1 MFEAG
6 QEEPDEPEPAPV
18 QEVLPVDERL
28 TKMMDTIRRTM
39 TAGEYSKAVRMLEA
53 LLEEPEHYYTQEAM
67 ELIGLARERNGQI
80 AHAKAEYRAYLE
92 KYPEGEDAER
102 VEQRLLGLITAPKP
116 LKDPLRKEEKVAVE
130 WETYGSFSQRYR
142 RDEIDNDFIDDDDSV
157 SRSEI
162 ENFININTRRRGK
175 ELDLQM
181 KLTGSYVYDL
191 LNDGPGS
198 DETLTEAY
206 VDVEH
211 RDSRSSM
218 RLGRQRL
225 RSSGILNR
233 FDGLAVGY
241 DLTDDIR
248 IKASAGLP
256 VESSRDVFLNE
267 HKTFAGLSG
276 DISNIFENWDLS
288 LFFIEQRVDDLI
300 DRRAIGG
307 EFRFFK
313 PGKSL
318 FGIVDYDI
326 HYGALNIFSVQGN
339 WTLSDKTRL
348 YSTLDYRKSPL
359 LLTSNAIRAA
369 SPLETIE
376 EVNEIATEDEIYD
389 LAETATTETSTLLFG
404 ASHPLSETLQI
415 SGDVTITSTSDSD
428 GVGNSG
434 DPIFL
439 SPVDETGT
447 QYFYNFQLIK
457 NDLLK
462 RGDIGIL
469 SLRFQDASNSD
480 TFRVGVSSRYPVTN
494 LFRVNPRFDISY
506 RKTDDTDNTR
516 LTLSPYLRMDYR
528 LRKSFTLEF
537 DGGINWY
544 KEDTAGLESKTTDY
558 FIMAGYRWDF

>member
-1 MFEAG
+1 
-6 QEEPDEPEPAPV
+6 
-18 QEVLPVDERL
+18 
-28 TKMMDTIRRTM
+28 
-39 TAGEYSKAVRMLEA
+39 
-53 LLEEPEHYYTQEAM
+53 
-67 ELIGLARERNGQI
+67 
-80 AHAKAEYRAYLE
+80 
-92 KYPEGEDAER
+92 
-102 VEQRLLGLITAPKP
+102 
-116 LKDPLRKEEKVAVE
+116 
-130 WETYGSFSQRYR
+130 
-142 RDEIDNDFIDDDDSV
+142 
-157 SRSEI
+157 
-162 ENFININTRRRGK
+162 
-175 ELDLQM
+175 
-181 KLTGSYVYDL
+181 
-191 LNDGPGS
+191 
-198 DETLTEAY
+198 
-206 VDVEH
+206 
-211 RDSRSSM
+211 
-218 RLGRQRL
+218 
-225 RSSGILNR
+225 
-233 FDGLAVGY
+233 
-241 DLTDDIR
+241 
-248 IKASAGLP
+248 
-256 VESSRDVFLNE
+256 
-267 HKTFAGLSG
+267 
-276 DISNIFENWDLS
+276 
-288 LFFIEQRVDDLI
+288 
-300 DRRAIGG
+300 
-307 EFRFFK
+307 
-313 PGKSL
+313 
-318 FGIVDYDI
+318 
-326 HYGALNIFSVQGN
+326 VQGN